1 MKKYFRYILFLLIIT
16 TPAKAQMPWDLIYHA
31 FPVSIGIDI
40 PENIVQISGNVQ
52 TTVRSAKDV
61 YMTALTDASSLQY
74 AKTGSFNKIKSSAIL
89 DVEGNPGQEKTG
101 FCGQDLDEVEVKTV
115 AEKVKDVLW
124 VLKSKDLIYKE
135 EHKNQR
141 KKFYMDNTY
150 AIHAASIITLQ
161 ELENDIK
168 ALIDKAKSCAEGKGN
183 ECNIPSTDE
192 GGLNEVIFTYG
203 KTLEALD
210 SVIRLWESV
219 AALKARLTVI
229 KMMDKDK
236 ITPAQVVDGEE
247 DVDEISFMLPQSI
260 MKLHNSTPLSF
271 AQLNVDYP
279 IDNTIE
285 KVEAAAVMKNE
296 GDAMRYITNTIDFV
310 SPDMSEAENALALV
324 QEEMDDLKEM
334 NEVEKMVA
342 SAIEVHN
349 FIKEM
354 PQHKETEEQYLEMK
368 QKYKE
373 AFERLVLSE
382 ECAIK
387 YLGKY
392 YTKPHTVWSGNL
404 PLKNADKHELR
415 KGISGWA
422 FNAFELLKSG
432 EVTDAFT
439 AFSVAKE
446 QQGADNT
453 DEEDYD
459 YLTDEEALNEKIEYT
474 MRSSSTQPDEIA
486 QDSMSN
492 EEITLMAD
500 EPDQYLDIDGKRY
513 NEDSSNKTINNSI
526 SANKKNNANAEARKT
541 SMMQWQVGSEASK
554 LLGDPSQ
561 NWGSQ
566 STGVK
571 LIWNDTKRF
580 YRKYLEMKYSNI
592 LRYMKSYSQADLLE
606 LIAKKMVGD
615 SQSAQNSSYQQNRK
629 AKLAEIADESK
640 ESLSKKMGVKK
651 EGRDNADS
659 EIKKLEQKKQNI
671 ETKIEDL
678 NTELISLKDEIN
690 NIKANETNKSL
701 EVVKH
706 ALTAPVEFPKGNE
719 EPITKKVGKFETTAI
734 TKDVNVSSTQ
744 AISDN
749 NEIITKEKRIN
760 EIQKELDDLNKL
772 LEKIIK
778 EINEIKLLAQEA
790 GVSDEDLDENSLS
803 IEEKMMQILDDES
816 GDGVFAT
823 MQAEAKGKALTT
835 IKNILIDSNNQNPIE
850 GFDLDK
856 AINGIKTGADNVVH
870 KAREMAQEIII
881 EDGLNKLYALGE
893 NLYTEAS
900 YPQIEKIHND
910 MINKLKAVNLTFT
923 AAEQLISP
931 VLSVNNLLVFSE
943 FLEGMDTSPE
953 LVDFFVG
960 ATPKD
965 RDLKAPF
972 KLRGFDLPPVR
983 EVFHFDAVDYT
994 NMKPAQNEDSGD
1006 EEDNDWLDKLFEKS
1020 ENKASANKKRY
1031 IDKED
1036 FLNYGGYIPPIW
1048 EHMLKDF
1055 PFVESRLPLNEVL
1068 GDEDGEC
1075 ETVTFSRG
1083 GVMPC
1088 LYGDGEYVM
1097 DVNKKSNFINDEA
1110 KDKDKNLS
1118 ACASVKNNGGKAYHP
1133 FWKVNLSEWVL
1144 KDDVPPSNCEYS
1156 ELGLLFEADKHNN
1169 LYIRKTPFKNFN
1181 RVNRLGDKDI
1191 NKMLPKR
1198 KKNLAA
1204 AKISEL
1210 SRNQI
1215 GDFLKQAEVEKKSKE
1230 NLEEAEAEYEKSKEA
1245 VYALFEEQGF
1255 VPSKNFSLSN
1265 KDDYNQAI
1273 KVLKT
1278 VKNQRLD
1285 KATKALEEVNAKE
1298 ENRLAKEKQQYEEK
1312 KEKLKNDKK
1321 SKKKLKKPEKNK
1333 PLNEKSKNMKKLID
1347 FMDRDNDCILKISMA
1362 DADSNDLNIRLI
1374 KETANVK
1381 LLDKFKEKTE
1391 GNKKDS
1397 ADVEE
1402 VYCAIY

>member
-31 FPVSIGIDI
+31 FPVSIGIDV

-52 TTVRSAKDV
+52 TTVRSAKDI
-61 YMTALTDASSLQY
+61 YMTGLTDVSSLQY
-74 AKTGSFNKIKSSAIL
+74 AATGSFNKVKSSAIL
-89 DVEGNPGQEKTG
+89 DVEGNPGQEKTS

-135 EHKNQR
+135 EHKKQR

-229 KMMDKDK
+229 MMMDK

-247 DVDEISFMLPQSI
+247 DVDEISFMLPQST

-271 AQLNVDYP
+271 AQLNVDYS

-285 KVEAAAVMKNE
+285 KVEATAVMKNE

-310 SPDMSEAENALALV
+310 SPDINEAENALALV

-368 QKYKE
+368 QRYKE

-392 YTKPHTVWSGNL
+392 YTDAHMVWSGNL

-446 QQGADNT
+446 QQEADNT
-453 DEEDYD
+453 GEEDDD
-459 YLTDEEALNEKIEYT
+459 YLTDEEALNEKIEDT
-474 MRSSSTQPDEIA
+474 MSSSSTQPDEIA

-500 EPDQYLDIDGKRY
+500 EPDQYLDIDGKRF
-513 NEDSSNKTINNSI
+513 NEDSGNKSINNSI

-554 LLGDPSQ
+554 LLGDPLQ
-561 NWGSQ
+561 DWGSQ
-566 STGVK
+566 SKGVK

-615 SQSAQNSSYQQNRK
+615 SMSAQNSSYQQNRK
-629 AKLAEIADESK
+629 AKLAELNSESINK
-640 ESLSKKMGVKK
+640 LS
-651 EGRDNADS
+651 E
-659 EIKKLEQKKQNI
+659 KLEQKRSNRSMADNEIK
-671 ETKIEDL
+671 KIENKKLKTEAQINEL
-678 NTELISLKDEIN
+678 NEELRLNKEEIN
-690 NIKANETNKSL
+690 TVKLNETDKALGS
-701 EVVKH
+701 VKQS
-706 ALTAPVEFPKGNE
+706 LTAPVEFSTENE
-719 EPITKKVGKFETTAI
+719 APSSKKVGKLDAKEMTT
-734 TKDVNVSSTQ
+734 TVNTASSKSV
-744 AISDN
+744 AENSD
-749 NEIITKEKRIN
+749 IKKKEKRN
-760 EIQKELDDLNKL
+760 KE
-772 LEKIIK
+772 IK
-778 EINEIKLLAQEA
+778 EKLDKLERELTETNNNIKIKKLEAQAKGLSE
-790 GVSDEDLDENSLS
+790 EDLDGTSLS
-803 IEEKMMQILDDES
+803 AEEELMAKLDGSESNVGVLAAMQEVS
-816 GDGVFAT
+816 
-823 MQAEAKGKALTT
+823 KGNALAT
-835 IKNILIDSNNQNPIE
+835 IKNILIDSNSQNPIE
-850 GFDLDK
+850 GFDVNR
-856 AINGIKTGADNVVH
+856 AIEGINKGAKSVVSI
-870 KAREMAQEIII
+870 AQAMAGIII
-881 EDGLNKLYALGE
+881 EEGLNDLDELGE
-893 NLYTEAS
+893 NLYTEA
-900 YPQIEKIHND
+900 YYWRIEEIHNE
-910 MINKLKAVNLTFT
+910 MISKLKAVNLTFT

-931 VLSVNNLLVFSE
+931 VLSIKNLLVFSE
-943 FLEGMDTSPE
+943 FLEGIDTSPE

-994 NMKPAQNEDSGD
+994 NMKPAQDEESGD
-1006 EEDNDWLDKLFEKS
+1006 EEDGDWLDKLFEKS
-1020 ENKASANKKRY
+1020 DKASANRKRY

-1055 PFVESRLPLNEVL
+1055 PFVESRLPLKDVL

-1088 LYGDGEYVM
+1088 LYGNGKYVM
-1097 DVNKKSNFINDEA
+1097 DVNKKSNFINRDAEEN
-1110 KDKDKNLS
+1110 DKENLR
-1118 ACASVKNNGGKAYHP
+1118 ACASVKNNDGKAYHP

-1144 KDDVPPSNCEYS
+1144 KDDVPPSDCEYS

-1169 LYIRKTPFKNFN
+1169 LYIRKSPFKNFN

-1298 ENRLAKEKQQYEEK
+1298 ENRLAKEKQQYKEK

-1381 LLDKFKEKTE
+1381 LLGKFKEKTE
-1391 GNKKDS
+1391 QNKEDS
-1397 ADVEE
+1397 ADIEE

>member
-1 MKKYFRYILFLLIIT
+1 MKKYFMYILFLLIIT

-31 FPVSIGIDI
+31 VPVSIGIDV

-61 YMTALTDASSLQY
+61 YMTALTDASSLQS
-74 AKTGSFNKIKSSAIL
+74 AKTGSFNKVKSSAIL

-135 EHKNQR
+135 KHKEQR
-141 KKFYMDNTY
+141 EKFYMDNTY

-229 KMMDKDK
+229 KMMDK

-247 DVDEISFMLPQSI
+247 DVDEISFMLPQST

-279 IDNTIE
+279 IDNTIG
-285 KVEAAAVMKNE
+285 KVEATAVMKNE

-310 SPDMSEAENALALV
+310 SPDMNEAENALALV
-324 QEEMDDLKEM
+324 QKEMDDLKEM

-392 YTKPHTVWSGNL
+392 YTKPHTVWSGDL

-446 QQGADNT
+446 QQVADNT
-453 DEEDYD
+453 DEKDDD
-459 YLTDEEALNEKIEYT
+459 YLTDEEALNEKIEDT

-526 SANKKNNANAEARKT
+526 SADKKNNANAEARKT

-629 AKLAEIADESK
+629 AKLAELNSESINKLSEKLEQKRSNRSMADNEIKKIENKKLKIEAQINELNEELRLNK
-640 ESLSKKMGVKK
+640 EEINTIKLNETDKALGSVKQSLTASVEFPTKNETPSSKKVGKLDAKEMTTTANAASSKSIAENSDIKKK
-651 EGRDNADS
+651 EKRNKEIKEKLDRLERELTETNTNIK
-659 EIKKLEQKKQNI
+659 IKKLEAQ
-671 ETKIEDL
+671 
-678 NTELISLKDEIN
+678 
-690 NIKANETNKSL
+690 A
-701 EVVKH
+701 
-706 ALTAPVEFPKGNE
+706 KG
-719 EPITKKVGKFETTAI
+719 
-734 TKDVNVSSTQ
+734 
-744 AISDN
+744 
-749 NEIITKEKRIN
+749 
-760 EIQKELDDLNKL
+760 L
-772 LEKIIK
+772 
-778 EINEIKLLAQEA
+778 
-790 GVSDEDLDENSLS
+790 SDEDLDENSLS
-803 IEEKMMQILDDES
+803 AEEELMAKLNGSGSNVGALAAMQE
-816 GDGVFAT
+816 VT
-823 MQAEAKGKALTT
+823 KGNALAT
-835 IKNILIDSNNQNPIE
+835 IKNVLIDSNNQNPIE
-850 GFDLDK
+850 GFDVDEAIKGINDGAESVVLK
-856 AINGIKTGADNVVH
+856 AQ
-870 KAREMAQEIII
+870 EMAQKIII
-881 EDGLNKLYALGE
+881 EEGLNKLYALGE
-893 NLYTEAS
+893 DLYTEAS

-910 MINKLKAVNLTFT
+910 MISNLKAVNLTFT

-953 LVDFFVG
+953 VVDFFVG

-1088 LYGDGEYVM
+1088 LYGNGKYVM
-1097 DVNKKSNFINDEA
+1097 DVNKKSNFINRNAEA
-1110 KDKDKNLS
+1110 KDKNLR

-1169 LYIRKTPFKNFN
+1169 LYIRKSPFKNFN

-1191 NKMLPKR
+1191 DEMSSKR

-1255 VPSKNFSLSN
+1255 VPSKDFLLSN

-1285 KATKALEEVNAKE
+1285 KATKALEAVNAKE
-1298 ENRLAKEKQQYEEK
+1298 DDRLAKEKQQYKEK
-1312 KEKLKNDKK
+1312 KEELKNNKK

-1381 LLDKFKEKTE
+1381 LLDKFKKKTE
-1391 GNKKDS
+1391 ENKKDS

>member
-1 MKKYFRYILFLLIIT
+1 MKKYFMYILFLLIIT

-31 FPVSIGIDI
+31 VPVSIGIDV

-61 YMTALTDASSLQY
+61 YMTALTDASSLQS
-74 AKTGSFNKIKSSAIL
+74 AVTGSFNKVKSSAIL

-124 VLKSKDLIYKE
+124 VLKSKDFIYKE
-135 EHKNQR
+135 EHKKQR
-141 KKFYMDNTY
+141 EKFYMDNTY

-229 KMMDKDK
+229 KMMDK

-247 DVDEISFMLPQSI
+247 DVDEISFMLPQST

-271 AQLNVDYP
+271 AQLNADYS

-285 KVEAAAVMKNE
+285 KVEATAVMKNE

-310 SPDMSEAENALALV
+310 SPDINEAENALALV
-324 QEEMDDLKEM
+324 QKEMDDLKEM

-392 YTKPHTVWSGNL
+392 YTKPHTVWSGDL

-446 QQGADNT
+446 QQVADNT
-453 DEEDYD
+453 DEEDD
-459 YLTDEEALNEKIEYT
+459 SYLTDEEALNEKIEDT

-561 NWGSQ
+561 DWGSQ

-629 AKLAEIADESK
+629 AKLAELNSESINKLSEKLEQKRSNRSMADNEIKKIENKKLKIEAQINELNEELRLNK
-640 ESLSKKMGVKK
+640 EEINTIKLNETDKALGSVKQSLTASVEFPTKNETPSSKKVGKLDAKEMTTTVNASSSKSVAENSDIKKK
-651 EGRDNADS
+651 EKRNKEIKEKLDRLERELTETNTNIK
-659 EIKKLEQKKQNI
+659 IKKLEAQ
-671 ETKIEDL
+671 
-678 NTELISLKDEIN
+678 
-690 NIKANETNKSL
+690 A
-701 EVVKH
+701 
-706 ALTAPVEFPKGNE
+706 KG
-719 EPITKKVGKFETTAI
+719 
-734 TKDVNVSSTQ
+734 
-744 AISDN
+744 
-749 NEIITKEKRIN
+749 
-760 EIQKELDDLNKL
+760 L
-772 LEKIIK
+772 
-778 EINEIKLLAQEA
+778 
-790 GVSDEDLDENSLS
+790 SDEDLDENSLS
-803 IEEKMMQILDDES
+803 AEEELMAKLNGSGSNVGALAAMQE
-816 GDGVFAT
+816 V
-823 MQAEAKGKALTT
+823 AKGNALTT
-835 IKNILIDSNNQNPIE
+835 IKNVLIDSNNQNPIE
-850 GFDLDK
+850 GFDVDEAIKGINDGAESVVLK
-856 AINGIKTGADNVVH
+856 AQ
-870 KAREMAQEIII
+870 EMAQKIII
-881 EDGLNKLYALGE
+881 EEGLNKLYALGE
-893 NLYTEAS
+893 DLYTEAS

-910 MINKLKAVNLTFT
+910 MINNLKAVNLTFT

-953 LVDFFVG
+953 LDDFFVG

-1055 PFVESRLPLNEVL
+1055 PFVESRLPLKDVL

-1088 LYGDGEYVM
+1088 LYGNGKYVM

-1255 VPSKNFSLSN
+1255 VPSKDFSLSN

-1285 KATKALEEVNAKE
+1285 KATKALEAVNAKE
-1298 ENRLAKEKQQYEEK
+1298 DDRLAEEKQQYKEK
-1312 KEKLKNDKK
+1312 KEELKNNKK

-1381 LLDKFKEKTE
+1381 LLDKFKKKTE
-1391 GNKKDS
+1391 ENKKDS

>member
-1 MKKYFRYILFLLIIT
+1 MKKYFMYILFLLIIT

-31 FPVSIGIDI
+31 VPVSIGIDV

-61 YMTALTDASSLQY
+61 YMTALTDASSLQS
-74 AKTGSFNKIKSSAIL
+74 AVTGSFNKVKSSAIL

-124 VLKSKDLIYKE
+124 VLKSKDFIYKE
-135 EHKNQR
+135 EHKKQR
-141 KKFYMDNTY
+141 EKFYMDNTY

-229 KMMDKDK
+229 KMMDK

-247 DVDEISFMLPQSI
+247 DVDEISFMLPQST

-271 AQLNVDYP
+271 AQLNADYS

-285 KVEAAAVMKNE
+285 KVEATAVMKNE

-310 SPDMSEAENALALV
+310 SPDINEAENALALV
-324 QEEMDDLKEM
+324 QKEMDDLKEM

-392 YTKPHTVWSGNL
+392 YTKPHTVWSGDL

-446 QQGADNT
+446 QQVADNT
-453 DEEDYD
+453 GEEDDD
-459 YLTDEEALNEKIEYT
+459 YLTDEEALNEKIENT

-561 NWGSQ
+561 DWGSQ

-629 AKLAEIADESK
+629 AKLAELNSESINK
-640 ESLSKKMGVKK
+640 LSEKLEQKRSNRSM
-651 EGRDNADS
+651 ADS
-659 EIKKLEQKKQNI
+659 EIKKIENKKL
-671 ETKIEDL
+671 KIEAQINEL
-678 NTELISLKDEIN
+678 NEELRLNKEEIN
-690 NIKANETNKSL
+690 TIKLNETDKALGS
-701 EVVKH
+701 VKQS
-706 ALTAPVEFPKGNE
+706 LTASVEFPTKNE
-719 EPITKKVGKFETTAI
+719 TPSSKKVGKLDAKEMTT
-734 TKDVNVSSTQ
+734 TVNASSSKSV
-744 AISDN
+744 AENSD
-749 NEIITKEKRIN
+749 IKKKEKRN
-760 EIQKELDDLNKL
+760 KE
-772 LEKIIK
+772 IK
-778 EINEIKLLAQEA
+778 EKLDRLERELTETNTNIKIKKLEAQA
-790 GVSDEDLDENSLS
+790 KGLSDEDLDENSLS
-803 IEEKMMQILDDES
+803 AEEELMAKLNGSGSNVGALAAMQE
-816 GDGVFAT
+816 V
-823 MQAEAKGKALTT
+823 AKGNALAI
-835 IKNILIDSNNQNPIE
+835 IKNVLIDSNNQNPIE
-850 GFDLDK
+850 GFDVDEAIKGINDGAESVVLK
-856 AINGIKTGADNVVH
+856 AQ
-870 KAREMAQEIII
+870 EMAQKIII
-881 EDGLNKLYALGE
+881 EEGLNKLYALGE
-893 NLYTEAS
+893 DLYTEAS

-953 LVDFFVG
+953 LDDFFVG

-1055 PFVESRLPLNEVL
+1055 PFVESRLPLKDVL

-1088 LYGDGEYVM
+1088 LYGNGKYVM

-1110 KDKDKNLS
+1110 KDKDKNLR

-1255 VPSKNFSLSN
+1255 VPSKDFSLSN

-1285 KATKALEEVNAKE
+1285 KATKALEAVNAKE
-1298 ENRLAKEKQQYEEK
+1298 DDRLAEEKQQYKEK
-1312 KEKLKNDKK
+1312 KEELKNNKK

-1381 LLDKFKEKTE
+1381 LLDKFKKKTE
-1391 GNKKDS
+1391 ENKKDS